1 MSPAFFQSVQLI
13 NNFFGNVFIVVSG
26 LERWTLR
33 TPGLL
38 LQSQG
43 TITDYA
49 ALLGSTW
56 NKRVWTCLPGSA

>member
-1 MSPAFFQSVQLI
+1 MSPGFFQSVQLI

-26 LERWTLR
+26 LESWTLR

-49 ALLGSTW
+49 ALLGST
-56 NKRVWTCLPGSA
+56 